1 MINVLTIFGTRPE
14 AIKMAPVVQELA
26 KHPNQIVSRV
36 CVTAQHREMLDQILA
51 FFNIKPDYD
60 LDIMRERQRL
70 SGVTA
75 KVLLRIERVIEQE
88 QPDWVLVQGDTTTTM
103 TAALAAFY
111 NRCKVGHVEAGLRT
125 GDKFQPYPEE
135 INRKIADLIS
145 DVHFVPT
152 ETNKRNLLLEGF
164 DEDSILVTG
173 NTVIDALLQVV
184 ELEYDPGAGP
194 LGRLPFD
201 RRILLVTAHRRES
214 FGSPLRNICRAL
226 LQLATLYGSEVHIVY
241 PVHRNPNVQTV
252 VHEMLLG
259 QPNVSLL
266 DPLDYQD
273 FVQLMNRSYLILTDS
288 GGLQEE
294 APSLGKPVLVLR
306 EVTER
311 PEAVAAGAV
320 RVVGTDCE
328 AIVRETK
335 RLLDDS
341 ELYQR
346 MSTAVNPYGDG
357 QASRRIV
364 EALLLNADDRS
375 KQGQVGM
382 PDIVSVACGEMQDA
396 VSRYRENPMF
406 GGRLTAGSR
415 L

>member
-1 MINVLTIFGTRPE
+1 MIKVLTIFGTRPE
-14 AIKMAPVVQELA
+14 AIKMAPVMWELA

-36 CVTAQHREMLDQILA
+36 CVTAQHREMLDQVLA
-51 FFNIKPDYD
+51 LFNIKPDYD

-75 KVLLRIERVIEQE
+75 KVLLGIERVIQQE
-88 QPDWVLVQGDTTTTM
+88 QPDWVLVQGDTTTTL
-103 TAALAAFY
+103 AGALAAFY

-135 INRKIADLIS
+135 INRKIADIVS

-184 ELEYDPGAGP
+184 ELEYDLGAGP
-194 LGRLPFD
+194 LSRLPFD
-201 RRILLVTAHRRES
+201 RRVLLVTAHRREN
-214 FGSPLRNICRAL
+214 FGLPLRNICRAL
-226 LQLATLYGSEVHIVY
+226 LQLAACYGSEVHIVY
-241 PVHRNPNVQTV
+241 PVHRNPNVQAV
-252 VHEMLLG
+252 AYEMLSG
-259 QPNVSLL
+259 QPNISLL
-266 DPLDYQD
+266 EPLDYQD
-273 FVQLMNRSYLILTDS
+273 FVQLMNGAYLILTDS

-320 RVVGTDCE
+320 RVVGTDPE
-328 AIVRETK
+328 VIVQQASK
-335 RLLDDS
+335 LLDDPD
-341 ELYQR
+341 EYRR
-346 MSTAVNPYGDG
+346 MSMAINPYGDG
-357 QASRRIV
+357 QASQRIV
-364 EALLLNADDRS
+364 ETLLSTKESGKVDLICCTSFCPHTMRS
-375 KQGQVGM
+375 E
-382 PDIVSVACGEMQDA
+382 ILASC
-396 VSRYRENPMF
+396 
-406 GGRLTAGSR
+406 
-415 L
+415 